1 MKQQAFAAVPGS
13 RGGFGLDSGGTA
25 LSSNPLWQP
34 DGIFA
39 ASGSG
44 YNVSLTLAIY

>member
-44 YNVSLTLAIY
+44 YNVSLTLAI